1 MKRREQNRDNVGLW
15 AMLGETGRVTMI
27 PGVVITGVVIPGAP
41 VLFLPVS

>member
-15 AMLGETGRVTMI
+15 AMLGETGRVTII
-27 PGVVITGVVIPGAP
+27 PGVVIPGAP